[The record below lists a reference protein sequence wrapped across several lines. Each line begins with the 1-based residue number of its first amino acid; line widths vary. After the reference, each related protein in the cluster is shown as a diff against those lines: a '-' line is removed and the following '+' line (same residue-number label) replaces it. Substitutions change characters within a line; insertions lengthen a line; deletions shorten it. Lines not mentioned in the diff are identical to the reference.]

1 MDIGSILSSSG
12 FNLYGAGQRPEG
24 SSTPNIEDMM
34 QHLIE
39 DKDKDGSGTL
49 DGAELCISEDLFN
62 QIDTNGD
69 GQLNAEELVE
79 VAKQIREAMG
89 PPPGMPP
96 MQGFGSDEED
106 DSEQTILDIL
116 QQDGEKRP
124 TRIDLML

>member
-12 FNLYGAGQRPEG
+12 FNPYGAGQKPEA
-24 SSTPNIEDMM
+24 SSTPSIEEMM

-49 DGAELCISEDLFN
+49 DGAEFRISEDLFN

-79 VAKQIREAMG
+79 VAKQIRAAMG
-89 PPPGMPP
+89 PAPGMPP
-96 MQGFGSDEED
+96 MQAYGSDEED
-106 DSEQTILDIL
+106 DSEQTVLDIL
-116 QQDGEKRP
+116 QQDGEQRP
-124 TRIDLML
+124 ARIDLML